1 MTGTILFAPLLP
13 QWLIYTLVAI
23 ALIPVLAALLTR
35 SRGAVLRALALAAFT
50 LVLLNPVMRSE
61 EREPLADIAVLL
73 VDQSQSQQLSNRAA
87 LTSQAQKAIQAAA
100 ATLPATELRTA
111 LIAPSSSTDDGT
123 LAFAA
128 WEQALSGIPPERYAG
143 TILITDGQIHDVP
156 EKFVARGYDGPLH
169 ALLTGSKAERDR
181 RIVIEEA
188 PRFAIVGS
196 TATLRLRVEET
207 GNPTPAPVR
216 LSITVGEGEPASL
229 TVMPGED
236 AQVDVQI
243 RHGGRNFF
251 EMTAEPLA
259 GELSQANN
267 HAVII
272 TEGIRDRLRVLLV
285 SGEPHPGERTWR
297 NLLKSD
303 PSVDLVHFT
312 ILRPLEKQDGTPI
325 NELSLIAFPTRELF
339 IEKLDEFDL
348 VIFDRY
354 ERRGILPASYLENV
368 AGYVERG
375 GAVLVAS
382 GPDYASPFG
391 LYDTPLGSVLPAR
404 PTGAVTEQAFKPE
417 ITQIGR
423 RHPVTHQLPGSETTP
438 PSWGRWFRVA
448 DVASDTEGETV
459 LSAAAARPLLL
470 LSRKGEGRVALM
482 LSDHVW
488 LWARGFEGGGPQAEL
503 LRRLAHWLMKEPEL
517 EEEALIATQEGANL
531 LITRRTLAASA
542 NAVTLTSPSGKA
554 EKLNLSETEP
564 GRWMAR
570 IAASEPGIWRLTD
583 GKLSSL
589 AAVGNIDSR
598 EMREIAG
605 TDEKLKPVVKA
616 TGGSIIWLSETDVP
630 RLEKTA
636 KGRRMAGNGWLG
648 LQSNEAYRLTAI
660 REWPLLAGFA
670 GLGLLLGLASLIWR
684 REGR

>member
-1 MTGTILFAPLLP
+1 M
-13 QWLIYTLVAI
+13 
-23 ALIPVLAALLTR
+23 
-35 SRGAVLRALALAAFT
+35 
-50 LVLLNPVMRSE
+50 
-61 EREPLADIAVLL
+61 
-73 VDQSQSQQLSNRAA
+73 
-87 LTSQAQKAIQAAA
+87 
-100 ATLPATELRTA
+100 
-111 LIAPSSSTDDGT
+111 
-123 LAFAA
+123 
-128 WEQALSGIPPERYAG
+128 
-143 TILITDGQIHDVP
+143 
-156 EKFVARGYDGPLH
+156 ARGYDGPLH

-207 GNPTPAPVR
+207 GNPTPAPIR
-216 LSITVGEGEPASL
+216 LAITLGEGEQGSL
-229 TVMPGED
+229 TVMPGETTEIN
-236 AQVDVQI
+236 VQI

-459 LSAAAARPLLL
+459 MSAAAARPLLL

>member
-50 LVLLNPVMRSE
+50 LALLNPVMRSE

-100 ATLPATELRTA
+100 ATLPATELRTII
-111 LIAPSSSTDDGT
+111 IAPSSSTDDGT

-128 WEQALSGIPPERYAG
+128 WEQALASIPPERYAG

-181 RIVIEEA
+181 RIVIQEA

-459 LSAAAARPLLL
+459 MSAAAARPLLL

-542 NAVTLTSPSGKA
+542 DAVTLTSPSGKA

-636 KGRRMAGNGWLG
+636 KGRRRAGNGWLG
-648 LQSNEAYRLTAI
+648 LQSNDAYRLTAI

>member
-50 LVLLNPVMRSE
+50 LALLNPVMRSE

-100 ATLPATELRTA
+100 ATLPATELRTII
-111 LIAPSSSTDDGT
+111 IAPSSSTDDGT

-181 RIVIEEA
+181 RIVIQEA

-459 LSAAAARPLLL
+459 MSAAAARPLLL

-542 NAVTLTSPSGKA
+542 DAVTLTSPSGKA

-570 IAASEPGIWRLTD
+570 IAAPEPGIWRLTD

>member
-50 LVLLNPVMRSE
+50 LALLNPVMRSE

-196 TATLRLRVEET
+196 TATLRLRVEEI
-207 GNPTPAPVR
+207 GNPTPAPIR
-216 LSITVGEGEPASL
+216 LAITLGEGEPASL

-423 RHPVTHQLPGSETTP
+423 RHPVTHLLPGSETTP

-459 LSAAAARPLLL
+459 MSAAAARPLLL

>member
-50 LVLLNPVMRSE
+50 LALLNPVMRSE

-100 ATLPATELRTA
+100 ATLPATELRTII
-111 LIAPSSSTDDGT
+111 IAPSSSTDDGT

-128 WEQALSGIPPERYAG
+128 WEQALASIPPERYAG

-181 RIVIEEA
+181 RIVIQEA

-459 LSAAAARPLLL
+459 MSAAAARPLLL

-542 NAVTLTSPSGKA
+542 DAVTLTSPSGKA

>member
-1 MTGTILFAPLLP
+1 MTGSLLFAPLLP
-13 QWLIYTLVAI
+13 QWLIWALVAL
-23 ALIPVLAALLTR
+23 ASLPVLAGLMTR
-35 SRGAVLRALALAAFT
+35 SRGAVLRALALASFT
-50 LVLLNPVMRSE
+50 LALLNPVLRSE
-61 EREPLADIAVLL
+61 EREPLADIAVLI
-73 VDQSQSQQLSNRAA
+73 VDQSQSQELGNRAQI
-87 LTSQAQKAIQAAA
+87 TSEAQKTIEAAA
-100 ATLPATELRTA
+100 AKLPGTELRTA
-111 LIAPSSSTDDGT
+111 IIPPSNGADDGT

-128 WEQALSGIPPERYAG
+128 LDQALGGIPPERYAG
-143 TILITDGQIHDVP
+143 AILITDGQIHDVP
-156 EKFVARGYDGPLH
+156 AAFASRGYNGPLH

-196 TATLRLRVEET
+196 TSVIRLRVEET
-207 GNPTPAPVR
+207 GNPSPTPVR
-216 LSITVGEGEPASL
+216 LTVTFGEGEQGNL
-229 TVMPGED
+229 TVMPGETTEIT
-236 AQVDVQI
+236 AQI

-251 EMTAEPLA
+251 EIAAEPLA
-259 GELSQANN
+259 GELSEANN
-267 HAVII
+267 HAAII

-285 SGEPHPGERTWR
+285 SGEPHAGERTWR

-312 ILRPLEKQDGTPI
+312 ILRPPEKQDGTPT

-339 IEKLDEFDL
+339 IDKLDEFDL

-368 AGYVERG
+368 AAFVQRG

-382 GPDYASPFG
+382 GPDYASPLG
-391 LYDTPLGSVLPAR
+391 LYDTPLASILPAR
-404 PTGAVTEQAFKPE
+404 PTGGVTEEAFKPE
-417 ITQIGR
+417 VTETGR

-459 LSAAAARPLLL
+459 MSAAGVRPLLL

-517 EEEALIATQEGANL
+517 EEEALIATQEGAKL

-542 NAVTLTSPSGKA
+542 DAVTLTSPSGKV
-554 EKLNLSETEP
+554 EKLALSETEP
-564 GRWMAR
+564 GRWIAR
-570 IAASEPGIWRLTD
+570 VAATEPGIWRLTD
-583 GKLSSL
+583 GKLSNL

-598 EMREIAG
+598 ELREIAG
-605 TDEKLKPVVKA
+605 TQEKLRPVVKES
-616 TGGSIIWLSETDVP
+616 GGGIVWLSESGVP

-636 KGRRMAGNGWLG
+636 EGRRMAGNGWLG
-648 LQSNEAYRLTAI
+648 LKSNEAYRLTAI

-670 GLGLLLGLASLIWR
+670 GLAMLLGLASLIWR

>member
-50 LVLLNPVMRSE
+50 LALLNPVMRSE

-181 RIVIEEA
+181 RIVIQEA

-423 RHPVTHQLPGSETTP
+423 RHPVTHLLPGSETTP

-459 LSAAAARPLLL
+459 MSAAAARPLLL

>member
-128 WEQALSGIPPERYAG
+128 WEQALASIPPERYAG

-181 RIVIEEA
+181 RIVIQEA

-459 LSAAAARPLLL
+459 MSAAAARPLLL

-542 NAVTLTSPSGKA
+542 DAVTLTSPSGKA

-570 IAASEPGIWRLTD
+570 IAAPEPGIWRLTD

>member
-111 LIAPSSSTDDGT
+111 LIAPSSNTDDGT

-196 TATLRLRVEET
+196 TATIRLRVEEI
-207 GNPTPAPVR
+207 GNPTPAPIR
-216 LSITVGEGEPASL
+216 LAITLGEGEQGSL
-229 TVMPGED
+229 SVMPGETTEIN
-236 AQVDVQI
+236 VQI

-448 DVASDTEGETV
+448 DVASYTEGETV
-459 LSAAAARPLLL
+459 MSAAAARPLLL

>member
-1 MTGTILFAPLLP
+1 
-13 QWLIYTLVAI
+13 
-23 ALIPVLAALLTR
+23 
-35 SRGAVLRALALAAFT
+35 
-50 LVLLNPVMRSE
+50 
-61 EREPLADIAVLL
+61 
-73 VDQSQSQQLSNRAA
+73 
-87 LTSQAQKAIQAAA
+87 
-100 ATLPATELRTA
+100 
-111 LIAPSSSTDDGT
+111 
-123 LAFAA
+123 
-128 WEQALSGIPPERYAG
+128 
-143 TILITDGQIHDVP
+143 
-156 EKFVARGYDGPLH
+156 
-169 ALLTGSKAERDR
+169 
-181 RIVIEEA
+181 
-188 PRFAIVGS
+188 
-196 TATLRLRVEET
+196 
-207 GNPTPAPVR
+207 
-216 LSITVGEGEPASL
+216 
-229 TVMPGED
+229 MPGETTEIN
-236 AQVDVQI
+236 VHI

-448 DVASDTEGETV
+448 DVASDTEGATV
-459 LSAAAARPLLL
+459 MSAAAARPLLL

-531 LITRRTLAASA
+531 LITRRMP
-542 NAVTLTSPSGKA
+542 SPSLHLRA
-554 EKLNLSETEP
+554 
-564 GRWMAR
+564 
-570 IAASEPGIWRLTD
+570 
-583 GKLSSL
+583 
-589 AAVGNIDSR
+589 
-598 EMREIAG
+598 
-605 TDEKLKPVVKA
+605 KPK
-616 TGGSIIWLSETDVP
+616 S
-630 RLEKTA
+630 
-636 KGRRMAGNGWLG
+636 
-648 LQSNEAYRLTAI
+648 
-660 REWPLLAGFA
+660 
-670 GLGLLLGLASLIWR
+670 
-684 REGR
+684 

>member
-181 RIVIEEA
+181 RIVIQEA

-354 ERRGILPASYLENV
+354 ERRGILPASYLKNV

-459 LSAAAARPLLL
+459 MSAAAARPLLL

-542 NAVTLTSPSGKA
+542 DAVTLTSPSGKA

>member
-50 LVLLNPVMRSE
+50 LALLNPVMRSE

-100 ATLPATELRTA
+100 ATLPATELRTII
-111 LIAPSSSTDDGT
+111 IAPSSSTDDGT

-128 WEQALSGIPPERYAG
+128 WEQALASIPPERYAG

-181 RIVIEEA
+181 RIVIQEA

-459 LSAAAARPLLL
+459 MSAAAARPLLL

-542 NAVTLTSPSGKA
+542 DAVTLTSPSGKA

-570 IAASEPGIWRLTD
+570 IAAPEPGIWRLTD

>member
-50 LVLLNPVMRSE
+50 LALLNPVMRSE

-156 EKFVARGYDGPLH
+156 DKFVARGYDGPLH

-196 TATLRLRVEET
+196 TATIRLRVEEI
-207 GNPTPAPVR
+207 GNPTPAPIR
-216 LSITVGEGEPASL
+216 LAITLGEGEQGSL

-459 LSAAAARPLLL
+459 MSAAAARPLLL

>member
-1 MTGTILFAPLLP
+1 MTGSLLFAPLLP
-13 QWLIYTLVAI
+13 DWLTYA
-23 ALIPVLAALLTR
+23 LAALASLPILAGLITR
-35 SRGAVLRALALAAFT
+35 SRGAILRALALAAFT
-50 LVLLNPVMRSE
+50 LALLNPVMRNE

-73 VDQSQSQQLSNRAA
+73 VDQSQSQQLGNRTE
-87 LTSQAQKAIQAAA
+87 LTAEAQKAIEAAA
-100 ATLPATELRTA
+100 AKLPATELRTA
-111 LIAPSSSTDDGT
+111 IIPPGSGADDGT

-128 WEQALSGIPPERYAG
+128 LDQALSGIPPERYAG
-143 TILITDGQIHDVP
+143 TILITDGQVHDVP
-156 EKFVARGYDGPLH
+156 ETFASRGYDGPLH
-169 ALLTGSKAERDR
+169 ALLTGSKDERDR

-196 TATLRLRVEET
+196 TASIKLRVEET
-207 GNPTPAPVR
+207 GNPSSGPVR
-216 LSITVGEGEPASL
+216 LTITMGEGEQGSL
-229 TVMPGED
+229 TVMPGET
-236 AQVDVQI
+236 AELRAQI

-251 EMTAEPLA
+251 EITAEPLA
-259 GELSQANN
+259 GELSDANN
-267 HAVII
+267 HAAII

-285 SGEPHPGERTWR
+285 SGEPHAGERTWR

-312 ILRPLEKQDGTPI
+312 ILRPPEKQDGTPI

-339 IEKLDEFDL
+339 IDKLDEFDL

-368 AGYVERG
+368 AAYVERG
-375 GAVLVAS
+375 GAVLIAS
-382 GPDYASPFG
+382 GPDYASPLG

-404 PTGAVTEQAFKPE
+404 PTGEVTEEPFKPE
-417 ITQIGR
+417 ITQTGR
-423 RHPVTHQLPGSETTP
+423 RHPVTHQLPGSESTP

-448 DVASDTEGETV
+448 DVASDTQGETV
-459 LSAAAARPLLL
+459 MSAAGARPLLL

-517 EEEALIATQEGANL
+517 EEEALIATQEGTNL
-531 LITRRTLAASA
+531 LITRRTLAETAD
-542 NAVTLTSPSGKA
+542 AVTLTSPSGKV

-564 GRWMAR
+564 GRWITR
-570 IAASEPGIWRLTD
+570 VAATEPGIWRLTD

-589 AAVGNIDSR
+589 AAIGNIDSR

-605 TDEKLKPVVKA
+605 TQEKLKPVVKE
-616 TGGSIIWLSETDVP
+616 TGGGIVWLSESGVP
-630 RLEKTA
+630 RLEKTSQ
-636 KGRRMAGNGWLG
+636 GRRMAGNGWLG
-648 LQSNEAYRLTAI
+648 LKSNEAYRLTAI

-670 GLGLLLGLASLIWR
+670 GLALLLGLASLIWR

>member
-156 EKFVARGYDGPLH
+156 DKFVARGYDGPLH

-181 RIVIEEA
+181 RIVIQEA

-459 LSAAAARPLLL
+459 MSAAAARPLLL